1 MGTTPDRTQDESLK
15 KFNSRDAD
23 RRQDSTGTPP
33 AGHVVDRRVGLERRD
48 IASGKA
54 TGLERHRGPGRR
66 LSEFTK
72 SAEEGE
78 MNKEQFLF
86 LMAIEAF
93 KQANGRAF
101 PTWTDV
107 LEVMRLLGYRKTTA
121 SELSLNNAED
131 WTEAA
136 DAASNVR
143 PDNWSSRG
151 KAGTGFG
158 AGNGKTEAEL
168 TDEAIAE
175 FEAQFEGEDFDSEA
189 EEAA

>member
-1 MGTTPDRTQDESLK
+1 
-15 KFNSRDAD
+15 
-23 RRQDSTGTPP
+23 
-33 AGHVVDRRVGLERRD
+33 
-48 IASGKA
+48 
-54 TGLERHRGPGRR
+54 
-66 LSEFTK
+66 
-72 SAEEGE
+72 

-121 SELSLNNAED
+121 SELTLHNAED
-131 WTEAA
+131 WIEAA

-143 PDNWSSRG
+143 PDNWASRG
-151 KAGTGFG
+151 NAGTGFG
-158 AGNGKTEAEL
+158 DIGGKTEAEL
-168 TDEAIAE
+168 TDEALAE
-175 FEAQFEGEDFDSEA
+175 FEAQFDGEDFDSEA